1 MDLPEALVHLAVGF
15 PIIGRGEK
23 RAGDTGLVGIY
34 PGEKETVP
42 LVEVGEHTPQIL
54 GGSLLGCCL
63 FGIAEIK
70 GRGEFLRGEG
80 VNEGQE
86 LFIGPVGGSNQL
98 GFCGGTA
105 HIFFLLDFHCGVD
118 L

>member
-42 LVEVGEHTPQIL
+42 LVEVGEDIAQIFVA
-54 GGSLLGCCL
+54 GPMGFFL

-80 VNEGQE
+80 GTNYREPECRTGERSVRECQT
-86 LFIGPVGGSNQL
+86 IQL
-98 GFCGGTA
+98 CY
-105 HIFFLLDFHCGVD
+105 
-118 L
+118 